1 MSQTVKQ
8 WRLGCAQ
15 CPNEVPVT
23 YNQTEVFV
31 DPICLVIKTVASYG
45 QRIVLQFSDGLR
57 RTIPTGPKEYVQCN
71 KILEKPSFMKNYILL
86 TEINTPLCM
95 SDYFIKLL
103 CFRRLGTAVMLK
115 KFRKKPRRNE
125 GKFKCDSVHCTCV

>member
-1 MSQTVKQ
+1 M
-8 WRLGCAQ
+8 RAQ
-15 CPNEVPVT
+15 CTNEVPVT

-31 DPICLVIKTVASYG
+31 DPISLVIKTVASHG
-45 QRIVLQFSDGLR
+45 QRMVLQFSDVFR
-57 RTIPTGPKEYVQCN
+57 RTIPTGQKEYVKCK
-71 KILEKPSFMKNYILL
+71 KILEQPSFMKNYILL

-95 SDYFIKLL
+95 SDYIKKLL
-103 CFRRLGTAVMLK
+103 CFRRLGMAVMLT